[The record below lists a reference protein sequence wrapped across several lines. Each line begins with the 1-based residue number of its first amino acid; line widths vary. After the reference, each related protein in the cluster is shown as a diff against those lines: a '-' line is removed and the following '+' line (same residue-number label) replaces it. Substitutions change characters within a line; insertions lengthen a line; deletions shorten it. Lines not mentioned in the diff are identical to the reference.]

1 MLPNGPELVDPIERT
16 VLASADLS
24 LSSAAR
30 AGVLDNAAAQLQA
43 LTSAI
48 TLPADQKVTLTS
60 SSGKIPL
67 VITNALPVD
76 AMVRITVR
84 SPKLEFPEGTT
95 YEIALAPST
104 TTRTDIEVTTK
115 ASGAFPLDV
124 TITSAGGVLPVTG
137 SRIDVRSTAIS
148 GFGLFL
154 SIGAGVFLLIWWGRH
169 FRHTRRARALVTTDE
184 PSPSPS
190 G

>member
-1 MLPNGPELVDPIERT
+1 M
-16 VLASADLS
+16 VLA
-24 LSSAAR
+24 
-30 AGVLDNAAAQLQA
+30 
-43 LTSAI
+43 T
-48 TLPADQKVTLTS
+48 
-60 SSGKIPL
+60 
-67 VITNALPVD
+67 
-76 AMVRITVR
+76 
-84 SPKLEFPEGTT
+84 
-95 YEIALAPST
+95 ST

-124 TITSAGGVLPVTG
+124 TVTSAGGGLPVAS

-169 FRHTRRARALVTTDE
+169 FRHTRRARALIATDE
-184 PSPSPS
+184 PSPTPS